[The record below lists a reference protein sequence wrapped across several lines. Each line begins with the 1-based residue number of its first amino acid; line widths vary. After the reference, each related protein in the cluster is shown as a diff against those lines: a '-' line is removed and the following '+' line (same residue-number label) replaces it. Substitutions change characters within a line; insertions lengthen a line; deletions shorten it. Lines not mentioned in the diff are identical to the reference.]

1 MLPFVTCFAFQTLT
15 STFRHGRRYVLGFQ
29 CLYLKANP
37 FVDELIV
44 IYDPDVVGPFESK
57 PFTNP
62 PKDLMTSFERDVE
75 RVEAF
80 CTRVQNLSSGQLPS
94 RAANEAFQEVLIG
107 NLNDPPKGL
116 YSVMHENASIMHGY
130 GSAVAIRLGYM

>member
-1 MLPFVTCFAFQTLT
+1 MHLD
-15 STFRHGRRYVLGFQ
+15 
-29 CLYLKANP
+29 LKANP

-44 IYDPDVVGPFESK
+44 VYDPDIVGPFESK

-62 PKDLMTSFERDVE
+62 PDDLMTSFERDIE

-80 CTRVQNLSSGQLPS
+80 CTRVRNLSPR
-94 RAANEAFQEVLIG
+94 RASEAFQEVLIG

-116 YSVMHENASIMHGY
+116 YSMMHENASVMCGY
-130 GSAVAIRLGYM
+130 GSREAIRLGYM